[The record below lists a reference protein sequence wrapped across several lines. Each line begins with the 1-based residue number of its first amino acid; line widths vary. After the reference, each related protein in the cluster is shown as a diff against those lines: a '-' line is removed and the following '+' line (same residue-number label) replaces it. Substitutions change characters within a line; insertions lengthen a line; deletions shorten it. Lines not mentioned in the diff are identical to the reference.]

1 MNMYNIT
8 EIRVKR
14 KPIYGKGAYNI
25 VYDLVN
31 HPDKVVK
38 IPKISEE
45 WKSTKEQLSIFSKYP
60 FLFPKVYIVTDKY
73 AILEKLD
80 DKKALEESKSL
91 LNKIKLLEN
100 KFKDNTVISHIS
112 YANDLS
118 SGIQALKFAIR
129 FKEITLSRY
138 KEDKE
143 KLMSYLSSNDVEIFI
158 NREKFID
165 TTMDIEGIGNSD
177 IHDGQF
183 AYDKN
188 NNLKLIDF

>member
-1 MNMYNIT
+1 
-8 EIRVKR
+8 
-14 KPIYGKGAYNI
+14 
-25 VYDLVN
+25 LVN

-45 WKSTKEQLSIFSKYP
+45 WKNTKEQLSIFNKYP
-60 FLFPKVYIVTDKY
+60 FLFPKVYIITDKY

-91 LNKIKLLEN
+91 LNKIKSLEN
-100 KFKDNTVISHIS
+100 KFKDNTIISHIS

-143 KLMSYLSSNDVEIFI
+143 KLMSYLSSNDVKIFI

-165 TTMDIEGIGNSD
+165 TTMDIEGIGSSD

-188 NNLKLIDF
+188 NDLKLIDF